1 MPIVA
6 FGWTV
11 AVNTPYSSIH
21 RFVEAGIY
29 SLGTTPVTDI
39 PAVGTP

>member
-11 AVNTPYSSIH
+11 AVNTPYSSFH
-21 RFVEAGIY
+21 RSVEAGIY
-29 SLGTTPVTDI
+29 SRNWGDNFRY
-39 PAVGTP
+39 